1 MGFIGK
7 SVLVSLV
14 ALWCFTSSVFTEE
27 VNHVTQTPSLAP
39 APAPYHH
46 GHHHPHPPHHH
57 HPHPHPHPHPPAKSP
72 VKPPVKAPVSPPAKP
87 PVKPPVYPPT
97 KAPVKPPTKPPVKPP
112 VSPPAKPPVK
122 PPVYPPTK
130 APVKPPT
137 KPPVKPPVYPPTK
150 APVKPPTKPPVKPPV
165 SPPAKPPVK
174 PPVYPPTKAPV
185 KPPVSPPT
193 KPPVTPPV
201 YPPKFNRSLVAVRGT
216 VYCKSCKY
224 AAFNTLLGAKPI
236 EGATVKLVCKSKK
249 NITAETLTDKNG
261 YFLLLAPKTV
271 TNFGFRGCRVYLVK
285 SKDYKCSKVSKLFG
299 GDVGAELK
307 PERRPGKGTVVVNK
321 LTYGLFNVG
330 PFAFNPTCPK

>member
-57 HPHPHPHPHPPAKSP
+57 HPHPHPHPPAKSP
-72 VKPPVKAPVSPPAKP
+72 VKAPVKAPVSPPAKP

-249 NITAETLTDKNG
+249 NITAETSTDKNG